1 MATNYYIEYI
11 TTPKGG
17 VKKLKRDISF
27 AINLADVFDVFHFIW
42 QVFTR
47 RGFFLK
53 AISHPKTRI
62 RLICWSLA
70 NIDNPYSSQIS
81 RVLAFKKSG

>member
-11 TTPKGG
+11 TTPKAG
-17 VKKLKRDISF
+17 VKKLKRNISSVT
-27 AINLADVFDVFHFIW
+27 NLADVFDVFHFIW
-42 QVFTR
+42 QVFRR

-62 RLICWSLA
+62 KLICWSLA
-70 NIDNPYSSQIS
+70 NIDNPYSKPIS
-81 RVLAFKKSG
+81 RVLAFS